1 MLQSNAELQVLAHTD
16 RLTGVANRNQLDH
29 QLAMEW
35 QRHRREQKPIALLM
49 IDADHFKAYNDCF
62 GHLAGDRCLIRIAE
76 VVQRTCSRPGDLLAR
91 FGGEEFVLLLPNT
104 DCPGAITVAER
115 VQEAL
120 EHQAIPHPKAV
131 VAGRVSV
138 SIGIASQI
146 PDTYNTPQDL
156 LASADA
162 ALYRADAG
170 DGPCRGRH
178 PAGCSAPPPPMNA
191 PGRSSAPTPPSAA
204 AAIPARG
211 RFSAGRA
218 LMALLP
224 LLVVASLPHAA
235 LAAAKPPAPPA
246 GGLPVAQH
254 SGPCNASTAISVG
267 PGLWVVGDDE
277 AKAPLIL
284 QLYRSGQEGPAV
296 GQGEI
301 PARAIAPVN
310 DGHPELDLEA
320 SARIGPLVYW
330 IGSHG
335 AAEARG
341 PGKGAIGDPRPNH
354 RRLFATNLGL
364 RAGADGK
371 GLTVTVEPVGRPYS
385 TLIEDLA
392 ADPRYGR
399 FDLEAAARR
408 PAKARGGL
416 NIEGLAATPNGALL
430 IGFRNPLPEEKA
442 LLAPLTNPNAVMA
455 GEKARF
461 GDPVLLD
468 LGGLGIRSLEMV
480 NGSLLI
486 VAGPAEGR
494 KGSASPSALYRW
506 SGQFESPAVRLRSF
520 PPVGGRPFNPEA
532 LVLDA
537 NSLVV
542 LSDDGKLE
550 GLDAACGKRPK
561 ESDGFRELRITPVP

>member
-1 MLQSNAELQVLAHTD
+1 
-16 RLTGVANRNQLDH
+16 
-29 QLAMEW
+29 
-35 QRHRREQKPIALLM
+35 
-49 IDADHFKAYNDCF
+49 
-62 GHLAGDRCLIRIAE
+62 
-76 VVQRTCSRPGDLLAR
+76 
-91 FGGEEFVLLLPNT
+91 
-104 DCPGAITVAER
+104 
-115 VQEAL
+115 
-120 EHQAIPHPKAV
+120 
-131 VAGRVSV
+131 
-138 SIGIASQI
+138 
-146 PDTYNTPQDL
+146 
-156 LASADA
+156 
-162 ALYRADAG
+162 
-170 DGPCRGRH
+170 
-178 PAGCSAPPPPMNA
+178 MNA
-191 PGRSSAPTPPSAA
+191 TGRSSAPTPPSTAA
-204 AAIPARG
+204 AMPARG

-218 LMALLP
+218 LMVLLP
-224 LLVVASLPHAA
+224 PLVVTSLPHVA
-235 LAAAKPPAPPA
+235 LAAAKPPAQPA

-254 SGPCNASTAISVG
+254 IGPCNASTAISVG

-341 PGKGAIGDPRPNH
+341 PGQGAIGEPRPNH

-371 GLTVTVEPVGRPYS
+371 GLSLTVEPVGRPYT

-408 PAKARGGL
+408 PAKAPGGL

-430 IGFRNPLPEEKA
+430 IGFRNPLPEKKA
-442 LLAPLTNPNAVMA
+442 LLAPLTNPNAMLA

-480 NGSLLI
+480 NGGLLI

-532 LVLDA
+532 LVIDA

-561 ESDGFRELRITPVP
+561 ESEGFRELRITPVP

>member
-1 MLQSNAELQVLAHTD
+1 
-16 RLTGVANRNQLDH
+16 
-29 QLAMEW
+29 
-35 QRHRREQKPIALLM
+35 
-49 IDADHFKAYNDCF
+49 
-62 GHLAGDRCLIRIAE
+62 
-76 VVQRTCSRPGDLLAR
+76 VVQRTSRRPGDLLAR

-120 EHQAIPHPKAV
+120 EQQAIPHPKAV

-330 IGSHG
+330 
-335 AAEARG
+335 
-341 PGKGAIGDPRPNH
+341 
-354 RRLFATNLGL
+354 

-520 PPVGGRPFNPEA
+520 PPVGGKLFNPEA
-532 LVLDA
+532 LVIDG

-561 ESDGFRELRITPVP
+561 ESEGFRELRITPVP